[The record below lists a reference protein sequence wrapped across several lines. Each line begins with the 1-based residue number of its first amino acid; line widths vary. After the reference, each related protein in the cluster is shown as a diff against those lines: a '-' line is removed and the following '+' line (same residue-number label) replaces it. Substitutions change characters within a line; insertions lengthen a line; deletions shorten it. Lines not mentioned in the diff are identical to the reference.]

1 MWPERGLSVFT
12 LGFEKID
19 FVHWR
24 PGSSWPLPLG
34 SIRTGHSVT
43 PRGPGPGPSRLPDHV
58 LALAGFHPPPSS
70 LHSPTL
76 HFLCPRASSHLALG
90 VMAQPSGA
98 FQVMT
103 PVRSL
108 TPLKPHRGWFHY
120 PSEHHRCSRIDAD
133 VGLAPPLQGRP
144 PRPRVLA
151 CPSPGHLRR
160 VANMEKVLH
169 MGEERVI
176 ELRPSTGPCLGH
188 DTAFM
193 ELGRRQGSAPGW
205 RPLKTT
211 APGWRSGCLWR
222 KRPWMEVLGSGSPGR
237 LSLRAAFSPHE
248 HLEPHSLPPVGCV
261 SPAWVK

>member
-1 MWPERGLSVFT
+1 M
-12 LGFEKID
+12 
-19 FVHWR
+19 
-24 PGSSWPLPLG
+24 SSPWLV
-34 SIRTGHSVT
+34 SIPH
-43 PRGPGPGPSRLPDHV
+43 H
-58 LALAGFHPPPSS
+58 PPSS
-70 LHSPTL
+70 PTL
-76 HFLCPRASSHLALG
+76 RFLCPRASSHLLALG

-98 FQVMT
+98 FRVMT

-120 PSEHHRCSRIDAD
+120 PSEHHRCSRTDAD

-151 CPSPGHLRR
+151 CPSPGHRRR

-169 MGEERVI
+169 MREERVI

-193 ELGRRQGSAPGW
+193 ASGRRQGSVPGW
-205 RPLKTT
+205 RPLRTT

-222 KRPWMEVLGSGSPGR
+222 KRPWMEVLGSALCRHREPWTPFPPGC
-237 LSLRAAFSPHE
+237 L
-248 HLEPHSLPPVGCV
+248 LPT
-261 SPAWVK
+261 